1 MEILSERFLDSCR
14 KDEGITLRG
23 EGMTRIE
30 TFVDAAFAFAFTLLV
45 ISIDSIPSSTPELL
59 HLSLDIPA
67 FIASASTIG
76 IIWYAH
82 SRWSRAF
89 GLQDPVTA
97 MLSIVLVIFVL
108 IFVYPI
114 KLMFRITFAYF
125 SDGYFNY
132 GLDSFEQLDISILI
146 IYFSLGFLFLSIIYI
161 LLYINTLKF
170 AGQLR
175 LNDYEKVY
183 CQRVVSRWLVVCATA
198 AISCLMAAY
207 MLDHLPWAIYIYAT
221 IPMSLSLVEYL
232 YRSRGQASRVRET
245 RNQEA

>member
-1 MEILSERFLDSCR
+1 MEILSERFIASCR

-45 ISIDSIPSSTPELL
+45 ISIDTIPSSTPELL

-67 FIASASTIG
+67 FIASAATIG
-76 IIWYAH
+76 VIWYAH

-97 MLSIVLVIFVL
+97 MLSIILVIFVL

-114 KLMFRITFAYF
+114 KLLFRITFAYF
-125 SDGYFNY
+125 SDNYFNY
-132 GLDSFEQLDISILI
+132 GLDNFGQLDTSILI

-170 AGQLR
+170 RVQLR
-175 LNDYEKVY
+175 LSDYEKVY
-183 CQRVVSRWLVVCATA
+183 CQRVVTRWLAVCATA

-207 MLDHLPWAIYIYAT
+207 LLDHLPWAIYIYFT
-221 IPMSLSLVEYL
+221 IPVSLYL
-232 YRSRGQASRVRET
+232 IESVYRSRAQLA
-245 RNQEA
+245 

>member
-1 MEILSERFLDSCR
+1 MEILSERFIASCR

-45 ISIDSIPSSTPELL
+45 ISIDTIPSSTQELL
-59 HLSLDIPA
+59 ALSLDIPA

-76 IIWYAH
+76 VIWYAH

-89 GLQDPVTA
+89 GLQDPITA
-97 MLSIVLVIFVL
+97 MLSIILVIFVL

-125 SDGYFNY
+125 SDNYFSY
-132 GLDSFEQLDISILI
+132 GLGDFEQLDISILI

-170 AGQLR
+170 RVQLR

-183 CQRVVSRWLVVCATA
+183 CLRVVSRWLAVCATA
-198 AISCLMAAY
+198 AISCIMAAFL
-207 MLDHLPWAIYIYAT
+207 MDHLPWAIYIYLT
-221 IPMSLSLVEYL
+221 IPLSLYL
-232 YRSRGQASRVRET
+232 IESVYRSRTQLH
-245 RNQEA
+245 

>member
-1 MEILSERFLDSCR
+1 MEILSERFIDSCR
-14 KDEGITLRG
+14 KDRGISLRG
-23 EGMTRIE
+23 EAMTRIE

-45 ISIDSIPSSTPELL
+45 ISIDSIPTSTHELL
-59 HLSLDIPA
+59 ELSLDIPA
-67 FIASASTIG
+67 FIASAATIG
-76 IIWYAH
+76 VIWYAH

-89 GLQDPVTA
+89 GLDDPVTA
-97 MLSIVLVIFVL
+97 MLSIILVTFVL

-170 AGQLR
+170 SVQLR
-175 LNDYEKVY
+175 LNDYEKLY
-183 CQRVVSRWLVVCATA
+183 CQRVVTRWLAVCATA
-198 AISCLMAAY
+198 AVSCIMAAF
-207 MLDHLPWAIYIYAT
+207 LLNHLPWAIYIYLT
-221 IPMSLSLVEYL
+221 IPLSLSLIEYL
-232 YRSRGQASRVRET
+232 YRSRGQVKTDPSILR
-245 RNQEA
+245 